1 MGGMKQTIR
10 PLRTLVTILFF
21 AITCFAHADHCAEH
35 QNPEKK
41 DEPTVCLE
49 DPAETLFNGKDL
61 KGWTGDPRF
70 WSVKDGVIHGTT
82 LEHKADKGNTFLI
95 YEGEDVGDF
104 HLVVEARCM
113 GKNNS
118 GVMYRSKAVEGNPYA
133 LAGYQC
139 DIHANPPFTAMLYGE
154 RMGKRGI
161 ITTRGEKMTINQY
174 GKKKLISMSKP
185 GPVDISQWNTYE
197 IICKGNHIIHML
209 NGEVAIDLIDDDPS
223 KLLKGKI
230 GLQLH
235 AGAPMQAE
243 FRNIRLERLDK
254 NAPAQEAAKGE

>member
-1 MGGMKQTIR
+1 MKPDIFSLHALAVVL
-10 PLRTLVTILFF
+10 PLVIVSS
-21 AITCFAHADHCAEH
+21 AHADHCAEH
-35 QNPEKK
+35 HNHEKK

-104 HLVVEARCM
+104 HLIVEARCM
-113 GKNNS
+113 GNNNS
-118 GVMYRSKAVEGNPYA
+118 GVMYRSKAVEGNPFA

-139 DIHANPPFTAMLYGE
+139 DIHPKPPFTAMIYGE

-161 ITTRGEKMTINQY
+161 IITRGQKMVIDES
-174 GKKKLISMSKP
+174 GKKNILSQEKP
-185 GPVDISQWNTYE
+185 EAVDISEWNTYE
-197 IICKGNHIIHML
+197 VICKGNHIIQKL
-209 NGEVAIDLIDDDPS
+209 NGKVAIDLVDNDKG

-254 NAPAQEAAKGE
+254 